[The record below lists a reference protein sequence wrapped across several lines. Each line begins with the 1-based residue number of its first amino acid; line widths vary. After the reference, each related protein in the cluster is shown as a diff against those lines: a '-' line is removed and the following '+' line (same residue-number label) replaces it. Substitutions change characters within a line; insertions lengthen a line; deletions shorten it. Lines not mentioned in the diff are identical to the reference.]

1 MAANV
6 VCLILDFLNAN
17 LHNEALVDSFIVYTK
32 VWKLYRMCISKHIH
46 PNQFTN
52 KCISNRMYT
61 YQINVAQ
68 LTKNSTGLNNY
79 KLLHSIYKQ

>member
-1 MAANV
+1 
-6 VCLILDFLNAN
+6 
-17 LHNEALVDSFIVYTK
+17 
-32 VWKLYRMCISKHIH
+32 MCISKHIH

-61 YQINVAQ
+61 YQINVAR